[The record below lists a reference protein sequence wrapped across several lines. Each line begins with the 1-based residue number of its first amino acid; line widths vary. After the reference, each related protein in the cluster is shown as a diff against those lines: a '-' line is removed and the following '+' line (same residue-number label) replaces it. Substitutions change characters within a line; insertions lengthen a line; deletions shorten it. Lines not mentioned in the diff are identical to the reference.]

1 LNLFLIETEEDVHN
15 FKNEIEECNEK
26 DIVAMT
32 TLAHK
37 ILKKKDISHQVIDE
51 FFLDSDYDNIDN
63 IMTNFSL
70 NWYKQKDVQLE
81 SGGINLGYLLETE
94 IIHYFLSITRNVIG
108 IQKILENKNPTSVFV
123 GNLGDITKTLLYNKD
138 TSIVEK
144 KSTQK
149 LKLDREE
156 IEIPLPLARTR
167 KIRISRKQFNKTKN
181 FLEKFSSKSI
191 KENNSSEKAILL
203 LDFNPVFYKG
213 LLKKFSEEFDRVYL
227 LNQRRPAI
235 WNFESRKIVKQYQC
249 EILRLDDFN
258 TSETKNEINEQT
270 NSIKSKIMKLNSN
283 ENLEKFFKI
292 NDISIWNIMK
302 NEFTG
307 ILLERSEE
315 MIRRKVLV
323 EQIFDAFTFSAIFE
337 WAYKGFEERIVNYKA
352 CLMNIPIT
360 FLQHSI
366 IVENSKFDVFLPF
379 QPTLPDNKSK
389 VAVYGDNSYD
399 FIMEKGISEKQ
410 IIKTGSPRH
419 EEFFLARE
427 DAKQNESVVIA
438 TASTFP
444 KYKADGN
451 DIRSYDRLEEIIKKT
466 LEILKKYPEKKP
478 TIKLHPRKD
487 YDDITS
493 YIRDLDENIAIYRDQ
508 KSIDVIKNCEMLI
521 STNFSTILLEAMI
534 LEKPTIMI
542 SNKNFENESIVK
554 SGATVFVS
562 NINEIEEAI
571 DRIILDKEFRKQLII
586 NGNKY
591 VERYFSHQ
599 NDASKYLAKELR
611 SIS

>member
-1 LNLFLIETEEDVHN
+1 MNLFLIETEEDVHN